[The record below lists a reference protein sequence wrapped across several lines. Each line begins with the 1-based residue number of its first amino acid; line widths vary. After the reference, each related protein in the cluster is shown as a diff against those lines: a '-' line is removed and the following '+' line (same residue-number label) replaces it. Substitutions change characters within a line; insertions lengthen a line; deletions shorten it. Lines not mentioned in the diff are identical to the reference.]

1 MSTDIDG
8 GSEMDGD
15 IDADTNAG
23 IDTGSDG
30 VPCVLM
36 RGGTSK
42 GAYFLASDLPADPEA
57 RDDLLLRL
65 LGSPDPRQIDGIGGG
80 HPLASKVAV
89 VSRCPDPAIA
99 DVDYLF
105 LQVHVD
111 RPLVTA
117 DQPCGNILAGIGPF
131 AAEKGLC
138 GADGTGRVRIR
149 MVNTGGVALATFG
162 FGPNSGPNSGSGV
175 RTVDLE
181 FQDTAGSVC
190 GSLLPTGRP
199 RDEIDGIPVTCMD
212 NGMPVV
218 MVAARD
224 LGITGYESCAELE
237 ADTEFARRRE
247 TLRLSAGRLMGL
259 GDVSDTTIPKIT
271 LIAPPREGGTL
282 ATRTFI
288 PHRCHTSIGVLGAVT
303 VATGASLP
311 GSVADGI
318 AAAPSPDGLV
328 RIEHPTGFFD
338 TRVAAGPGGAT
349 TAAVVRTARKLFAGT
364 AWPRPADLAVSPA
377 IPALTARS

>member
-1 MSTDIDG
+1 MSA
-8 GSEMDGD
+8 E
-15 IDADTNAG
+15 
-23 IDTGSDG
+23 TGHLDG
-30 VPCVLM
+30 VACVTM

-42 GAYFLASDLPADPEA
+42 GAYFLASDLPADPGV
-57 RDDLLLRL
+57 RDDLLLRIM
-65 LGSPDPRQIDGIGGG
+65 GSPDPRQIDGIGGG

-89 VSRCPDPAIA
+89 LSRCPDSTVA

-117 DQPCGNILAGIGPF
+117 DQPCGNILAGVGPF
-131 AAEKGLC
+131 AAEKNLC
-138 GADGTGRVRIR
+138 APDEHGCVRVRIR
-149 MVNTGGVALATFG
+149 MTNTGAVAVATFR
-162 FGPNSGPNSGSGV
+162 PAPGV
-175 RTVDLE
+175 ISVDLE

-199 RDEIDGIPVTCMD
+199 RDEIDGVAVTCID

-224 LGITGYESCAELE
+224 LGITGYESCADLE
-237 ADTEFARRRE
+237 ADAEFAHRRE
-247 TLRLSAGRLMGL
+247 SLRLSAGRLMGL
-259 GDVSDTTIPKIT
+259 GDVADTTIPKVT

-282 ATRTFI
+282 STRTFI
-288 PHRCHTSIGVLGAVT
+288 PHRCHASIGVLGAVT

-311 GSVADGI
+311 GSVAEGV
-318 AAAPSPDGLV
+318 AALPGPDGLV

-338 TRVAAGPGGAT
+338 TRATTAADGANGAAA
-349 TAAVVRTARKLFAGT
+349 TAAVVRTARKLFEGT
-364 AWPRPADLAVSPA
+364 VWPRPADLADSTA
-377 IPALTARS
+377 IPAFTARS

>member
-1 MSTDIDG
+1 MS
-8 GSEMDGD
+8 
-15 IDADTNAG
+15 ADTG
-23 IDTGSDG
+23 DSDG
-30 VPCVLM
+30 VACVMM

-42 GAYFLASDLPADPEA
+42 GAYFLAADLPADPDA
-57 RDDLLLRL
+57 RDDLLVRVM
-65 LGSPDPRQIDGIGGG
+65 GSPDPRQIDGIGGG

-89 VSRCPDPAIA
+89 LARCPDPDVA

-111 RPLVTA
+111 RPMVTA
-117 DQPCGNILAGIGPF
+117 DQPCGNILAGVGPF
-131 AAEKGLC
+131 AVEKGLC
-138 GADGTGRVRIR
+138 DPDEHDHDHNHGRVCVRIR
-149 MVNTGGVALATFG
+149 MTNTGGIAVATFR
-162 FGPNSGPNSGSGV
+162 PGSGV

-199 RDEIDGIPVTCMD
+199 RDEIDGIPATCID

-218 MVAARD
+218 MAAARD
-224 LGITGYESCAELE
+224 LGVTGYESCAELE
-237 ADTEFARRRE
+237 ADADFARRRE
-247 TLRLSAGRLMGL
+247 SLRLSAGRLMGL
-259 GDVSDTTIPKIT
+259 GDVTDTTIPKVT
-271 LIAPPREGGTL
+271 LIAPPREGGMLT
-282 ATRTFI
+282 TRTFI

-311 GSVADGI
+311 GSVAEGI
-318 AAAPSPDGLV
+318 AAAPGPDGLV

-338 TRVAAGPGGAT
+338 TRVTTGPSGAA
-349 TAAVVRTARKLFAGT
+349 TAAVVRTARKLFEGT
-364 AWPRPADLAVSPA
+364 VWPRPADLAASST